1 MKKIEAVFRRE
12 KLDAVREA
20 LEEQGYPAVTVSSAQ
35 GLASAP
41 VERWQWLVNDHGL
54 APLPYAKLE
63 VLVRNDEVYRVTS
76 AIMSAARTGQR
87 GDGTILVSTVDD
99 AVLIGNGDPVYEVS
113 SLIGSPTLS
122 E

>member
-12 KLDAVREA
+12 KLAGVRAA
-20 LEEQGYPAVTVSSAQ
+20 LEEQGYPAVTVSDAE
-35 GLASAP
+35 GLASTPAAS
-41 VERWQWLVNDHGL
+41 WQWLISDHGL

-63 VLVRNDEVYRVTS
+63 VLARSDEVYRVTS
-76 AIMSAARTGQR
+76 AIMRAARTGQP

-113 SLIGSPTLS
+113 SLMGSQTLP